1 MRGLEHPNPFNFN
14 SMSEQNAGPYG
25 NSVLMNEIHTMF
37 PAFLY
42 DNEQFRTVNDVFTYV
57 NRQLDDRY
65 NTFNSHRSAY
75 RRRNP
80 RTPVINRRAVPQA
93 QQAPRRGQRPY
104 NYREPVHHSPPYLA
118 TPSPPPR
125 SQNDLLA
132 NLFAAVLVEPGLV
145 PANFNEPVLIIP
157 TTQQIETGTTVTRT
171 LMNIESPC
179 AVCQDSMVSGNSVRR
194 LNRCNHIFHTA
205 CIDTWFQR
213 NVHCPVCRHD
223 IRE

>member
-1 MRGLEHPNPFNFN
+1 
-14 SMSEQNAGPYG
+14 MSEQNARPYG
-25 NSVLMNEIHTMF
+25 NSLLMNEIHTMF

-42 DNEQFRTVNDVFTYV
+42 DNEQFHTVNDVFNYV

-65 NTFNSHRSAY
+65 NTFNSHRSTY

-80 RTPVINRRAVPQA
+80 RTPIHRRPMPQA
-93 QQAPRRGQRPY
+93 RQAPRRSQRPY
-104 NYREPVHHSPPYLA
+104 NQSEHIQQSPPYLA
-118 TPSPPPR
+118 THSPPTR
-125 SQNDLLA
+125 SHNDLLA
-132 NLFAAVLVEPGLV
+132 NLFAAVLVDPGLV
-145 PANFNEPVLIIP
+145 PTSFNDPVLVIP
-157 TTQQIETGTTVTRT
+157 STQQIATGTTVATAV
-171 LMNIESPC
+171 MNLESPC

-194 LNRCNHIFHTA
+194 LNRCTHTFHTA